1 MQFGQLKFQWNLDPS
16 FVSLT
21 LSPITYFFFEEPF
34 RYWWCTVPHS
44 HVLNQKLSSSHF
56 IAQSL
61 SLSLTCNQSHWQNL
75 LCCDT
80 HTLPVPFYQIFDIY
94 LAPPIFTIFHF
105 FWLAHLNAAV
115 HYRVCSCTFITIF
128 PAHNDAYSSIN
139 SSLSEFLFLSLS
151 NSH

>member
-94 LAPPIFTIFHF
+94 LAPPFSLFFTSSD
-105 FWLAHLNAAV
+105 L
-115 HYRVCSCTFITIF
+115 FISTQLCITVSV
-128 PAHNDAYSSIN
+128 PVP
-139 SSLSEFLFLSLS
+139 LSLYFLLTTTPIPAS
-151 NSH
+151 ILVSQSFSFCL